1 MAIAI
6 GFKVMPYVHMALSH
20 MKMIHPMATAATNP
34 IGIILAGG
42 KSSRMGTDKA
52 ALRMNGE
59 SLLKR
64 MRRVLLAA
72 GCTQAI
78 LSGHCRDD
86 WEDEFIPD
94 LLPNLGPVGG
104 IISVMFW
111 AKNYVPANTSFVFI
125 PVDAPLLSADL
136 IASLHRFDDSS
147 NGCCISDSPLPL
159 VLKTTED
166 VFIQSDFAF
175 ADFEAKGT
183 SWSVRRFIEPLSLK
197 GFEVN
202 DPIKNQLTNVNT
214 PPQWESLLR
223 ELENRS

>member
-1 MAIAI
+1 M
-6 GFKVMPYVHMALSH
+6 MSL
-20 MKMIHPMATAATNP
+20 PMATAATNP

-52 ALRMNGE
+52 ALRINGE

-64 MRRVLLAA
+64 MSRVLLAA
-72 GCTQAI
+72 GCPQVI
-78 LSGHCRDD
+78 LSGHCRED
-86 WEDEFIPD
+86 WEDRFIPD

-111 AKNYVPANTSFVFI
+111 AKNYAPTNTSIVFV

-136 IASLHRFDDSS
+136 IASLHRSDDSS
-147 NGCCISDSPLPL
+147 NGCYISDSPLPL

-166 VFIQSDFAF
+166 VFSQSDLAF
-175 ADFEAKGT
+175 SDFKAKGP
-183 SWSVRRFIEPLSLK
+183 SWSVKRFIDPLYLK
-197 GFEVN
+197 GFDVN
-202 DPIKNQLTNVNT
+202 FPIKTQLTNVNT
-214 PPQWESLLR
+214 PPQWENLLR